1 MLNYKRVDCM
11 NKYKTLALNT
21 VIFAVGSFSSKLLLF
36 LLTRLYTASLYSE
49 DLATKSLLEITANFL
64 IPIFSFSIAEALLRF
79 GLAKE
84 NSVKSVFSNAVVI
97 ELFGAALLLIVSPL
111 IGLLP
116 YTNGYLPLLIIY
128 IMTSCFRQL
137 CAQFT
142 RVRGLLKLYSLDGI
156 ITTLTLFILNLV
168 FIAGLNLGVRG
179 FMLSVICSDLLSGI
193 FLCAAAS
200 VPRYFSFRKTDK
212 ELIRAMFLFSVA
224 LIPTAVLWI
233 FTGFSDRFFINQMIS
248 ETAAGVYEASSK
260 IPNLISMVSTV
271 FFQAWNISAIVEND
285 AKDREKFY
293 TRVFG
298 AYQSIL
304 VIAAG
309 ALIALVQPLSL
320 ALISTDKDIAYAT
333 AYRYTPLLVVAVL
346 LMCFNQFL
354 SSVYTATKHTKNSF
368 WTSLIA
374 AGVNLILNFAL
385 IPKFGTQGAVVA
397 TLLSYLACYVVRII
411 DARRFVPFR
420 VNHFKS
426 LVNLLILVGMSL
438 CIIFLFPFYPVY
450 LVCGF
455 VFLCAYNYEA
465 ILQTLKKILK
475 RS

>member
-1 MLNYKRVDCM
+1 M

-21 VIFAVGSFSSKLLLF
+21 MIFAVGSFSSKLLLF
-36 LLTRLYTASLYSE
+36 LLTRLYTASFYSE

-64 IPIFSFSIAEALLRF
+64 IPVFSFSIAEALLRF

-97 ELFGAALLLIVSPL
+97 ELFGLALLLICSPL

-116 YTNGYLPLLIIY
+116 YTSGYLPLLIIY
-128 IMTSCFRQL
+128 ITTSCFRQL

-156 ITTLTLFILNLV
+156 ITTLTLFLFNLV
-168 FIAGLNLGVRG
+168 FIAGLDLGVRG
-179 FMLSVICSDLLSGI
+179 FMLSVICSDFLSGI
-193 FLCAAAS
+193 FLCVAARI
-200 VPRYFSFRKTDK
+200 PKYFSFRETDK
-212 ELIRAMFLFSVA
+212 NLIKLMFRFSVA

-233 FTGFSDRFFINQMIS
+233 FTGFSDRFFINQMVS

-285 AKDREKFY
+285 AADREKFY

-304 VIAAG
+304 VIAASV
-309 ALIALVQPLSL
+309 LIALVQPLSL
-320 ALISTDKDIAYAT
+320 GLISTEKDAAYAT

-397 TLLSYLACYVVRII
+397 TLLSYLACYLVRIF
-411 DARRFVPFR
+411 DARRYVPFG

-426 LVNLLILVGMSL
+426 VINLAVLIGMSL

-450 LVCGF
+450 LVCG
-455 VFLCAYNYEA
+455 VIFLCAYNFDA
-465 ILQTLKKILK
+465 IAQTLKKILK
-475 RS
+475 RA